1 MVTYEQSD
9 EASDLSPSWAN
20 TTLFDNQMSTSE
32 LTSEVNFSV
41 PAGTTRSASFITPSG
56 VPNSDDWEDAGSWT
70 VEFDVSAGD
79 MDVTCRVRVVRLNS
93 TGTILESG
101 TYTSTQTFQASRT
114 FTPSAPTWSSSE
126 ACGNRIA
133 IELELVETGGHSA
146 GAVTLNVGVTTSEV
160 IADITHDAGTC
171 GGPSTAVQDPIM
183 RGGVIPFA
191 R

>member
-1 MVTYEQSD
+1 MVTYEQSNT
-9 EASDLSPSWAN
+9 ASDLSPSWAN
-20 TTLFDNQMSTSE
+20 TTLFDNQMSTAE
-32 LTSEVNFSV
+32 ATTTLVISV

-70 VEFDVSAGD
+70 VEFDVASGD

-171 GGPSTAVQDPIM
+171 TGPATTLKDVIM
-183 RGGVIPFA
+183 QGGVVPFP